1 MTEEEKASLLENQRK
16 KDAARY
22 VAMMEEEKDLKQKK
36 DAARYATMTEEEKA
50 SLLENQ

>member
-1 MTEEEKASLLENQRK
+1 MTEEEKKE
-16 KDAARY
+16 
-22 VAMMEEEKDLKQKK
+22 LKRKK

>member
-1 MTEEEKASLLENQRK
+1 MTKEEKASLLENQQKKDAAMYAAMTEEKKELKRK

-22 VAMMEEEKDLKQKK
+22 
-36 DAARYATMTEEEKA
+36 AAMTEEEKS